1 VDAIVVEGLRKRYGD
16 VQALDGATFGVREGE
31 IFALLGPNGAGK
43 STAVRVLVT
52 LTQPDAGTARVAG
65 HDAVGDAGAVRRLI
79 GYVPQESGVD
89 RRATGREN
97 LQLQGRVYG
106 MKRADLRRR
115 IDELLEIVGITD
127 AADRTVDGY
136 SGGMRRRLDIA
147 LGLVHR
153 PRVLFL
159 DEPTTGLDPE
169 ARVSMWE
176 EVGRLAS
183 QESLTILLTTHYLEE
198 ADELADRLA
207 IVSQGRVVAQG
218 TPNEL
223 KSRLIG
229 DAVHVELADGRME
242 DARRVLES
250 VEAPVETTLADGR
263 TLICGSP
270 TADTRCRGSSLPSR
284 AKEFPSRRCR
294 STGRASTTSTCTTP
308 AATSPPRTAACE
320 GGARHLVHDRP
331 AGAQPAP
338 RADLDRDPARPTD
351 GVAAPLRPAVRER
364 DAARR
369 VQNGFVHHLPR
380 PCDRRDERV
389 LQRLVERHVDGVR
402 HRAQVRRAVSC
413 DARLAS
419 VACPVADRAV
429 GADRGHPGRDH
440 PPRRLL
446 VAAALGVRVHAGF
459 AGWVVILL
467 VAVLV
472 NAAFAGFSQGIAL
485 LVRRESTVIA
495 LANFISLPLLF
506 LSSTLLAQAQMPH
519 WMSVLSD
526 FNPVNWGVRASRGV
540 VLPGTDWDSVGTHL
554 AHLFALSVVTAAFA
568 NWTFR
573 VYKRSL

>member
-43 STAVRVLVT
+43 STTVRILVT
-52 LTQPDAGTARVAG
+52 LTRPDAGTARVAG

-207 IVSQGRVVAQG
+207 IVSQGRVVAEG

-242 DARRVLES
+242 DARRVLEG

-263 TLICGSP
+263 TLISRVPDGGQALPGILAALSGEGIP
-270 TADTRCRGSSLPSR
+270 VASVSVNRPSLDDVYLHY
-284 AKEFPSRRCR
+284 
-294 STGRASTTSTCTTP
+294 TGRDF
-308 AATSPPRTAACE
+308 ATE
-320 GGARHLVHDRP
+320 
-331 AGAQPAP
+331 
-338 RADLDRDPARPTD
+338 
-351 GVAAPLRPAVRER
+351 
-364 DAARR
+364 
-369 VQNGFVHHLPR
+369 
-380 PCDRRDERV
+380 
-389 LQRLVERHVDGVR
+389 
-402 HRAQVRRAVSC
+402 
-413 DARLAS
+413 
-419 VACPVADRAV
+419 
-429 GADRGHPGRDH
+429 DRG
-440 PPRRLL
+440 
-446 VAAALGVRVHAGF
+446 V
-459 AGWVVILL
+459 
-467 VAVLV
+467 
-472 NAAFAGFSQGIAL
+472 
-485 LVRRESTVIA
+485 
-495 LANFISLPLLF
+495 
-506 LSSTLLAQAQMPH
+506 
-519 WMSVLSD
+519 
-526 FNPVNWGVRASRGV
+526 
-540 VLPGTDWDSVGTHL
+540 
-554 AHLFALSVVTAAFA
+554 
-568 NWTFR
+568 
-573 VYKRSL
+573 